1 MDQLKLEN
9 LVIETDHNGHKETFT
24 VSSILSM
31 DLHRASRNDDIHA
44 SVDCAVIA
52 KLLKDKLQEKSF
64 KLLEAA
70 AEYLAHSI
78 LSFAP
83 YVKTVDLTLTKEV
96 DPSKF
101 GFHTLQAHLTRSWH
115 TAYIGLGSNLGD
127 RQAYMDQGVQALQ
140 DTPDCIVDRCSSWM
154 EAIPYGYTQQDNFL
168 NGVVQIR
175 TLLTPYELMDRIHEI
190 EKATNLEWRIHWG
203 PRTLDL
209 DILFYDD
216 LVIQEEDLCIP
227 HVDMKNRVF
236 VLVPMAEIAP
246 YYHHPV
252 YGITI
257 HEMLQKLNDNKLQ

>member
-1 MDQLKLEN
+1 MDSLILEN
-9 LVIETDHNGHKETFT
+9 LVVETGHKGLKETYT
-24 VSSILSM
+24 VSCVISM
-31 DLHRASRNDDIHA
+31 GLHRAGRNDDLHA

-52 KLLKDKLQEKSF
+52 RLIKEKLQEKSF
-64 KLLEAA
+64 KLLEGA
-70 AEYLAHSI
+70 AEYLTHDI
-78 LSFAP
+78 LSYAP
-83 YVKTVDLTLTKEV
+83 YIQSVDLTLKKAV
-96 DPSKF
+96 DPSVF
-101 GFHTLQAHLTRSWH
+101 GFDSLQVHLTRSWH

-175 TLLTPYELMDRIHEI
+175 TLLTPYELMDRIHDI

-216 LVIQEEDLCIP
+216 LIIQEEDLCIP

-257 HEMLQKLNDNKLQ
+257 HEMLQKLNEHDL